1 MNGSL
6 GTAFPWAISGPE
18 GERRAA
24 SAPPIKVLL
33 CMLVGS
39 CPLPALPWLSKVCVV
54 ILPLFVTEL
63 TIFSIRVPPL
73 MRNAIVYR
81 DEAHFYSESA
91 ARPVGQA
98 KSERTGLLRG
108 VKSLTDGS
116 MAFVYGRNDPF
127 RSWPIS

>member
-39 CPLPALPWLSKVCVV
+39 CPLPALPWLSKVCVL
-54 ILPLFVTEL
+54 IIALFVTDL

-73 MRNAIVYR
+73 MRNVYR
-81 DEAHFYSESA
+81 DEAHFPSPCPRMSD
-91 ARPVGQA
+91 
-98 KSERTGLLRG
+98 SRTGHFLEQNPE
-108 VKSLTDGS
+108 
-116 MAFVYGRNDPF
+116 RNVVH
-127 RSWPIS
+127 